1 MTDQPYGDYEFEI
14 CFDGVEGRTPGCG
27 TALRCQDLTWPR
39 CLTTLPIQLE
49 GIRHCD
55 EVGSAKDEVGSAK
68 DYGVEGTYCP
78 NHGGRRA
85 NGGLPAPRLRSLE
98 PT

>member
-1 MTDQPYGDYEFEI
+1 MTDHQYGDYEFEI
-14 CFDGVEGRTPGCG
+14 YFDGVEG
-27 TALRCQDLTWPR
+27 
-39 CLTTLPIQLE
+39 IQ
-49 GIRHCD
+49 HC
-55 EVGSAKDEVGSAK
+55 DEVGSAK